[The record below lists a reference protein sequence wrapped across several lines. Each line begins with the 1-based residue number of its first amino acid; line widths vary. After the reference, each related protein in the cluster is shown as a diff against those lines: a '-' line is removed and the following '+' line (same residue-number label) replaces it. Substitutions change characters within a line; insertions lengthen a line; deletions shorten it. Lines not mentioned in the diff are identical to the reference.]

1 MVRKNRP
8 QSSSLFLMELI
19 LAILFFSIASA
30 VCVQFF
36 VKSHLLSQR
45 SQELSHAVNECSTI
59 AEICKT
65 SDSISQAVNLLS
77 QEYPSADIPSLT
89 ATTDHTE
96 FVFYFDKDF
105 NICEKNSEACKL
117 KLTLQEKDQMLITQ
131 MQVIRAA
138 DSSVIYELETNHHIA
153 RKVSHE

>member
-1 MVRKNRP
+1 MIRKSRP
-8 QSSSLFLMELI
+8 QASSLFLMELI

-65 SDSISQAVNLLS
+65 SDSLSQATELLK
-77 QEYPSADIPSLT
+77 QEYPFTDISASADTNNMHFI
-89 ATTDHTE
+89 
-96 FVFYFDKDF
+96 FYFDKDF
-105 NICEKNSEACKL
+105 RACEQKDAACEL
-117 KLTLQEKDQMLITQ
+117 QLTLQEKNEMLTAQ
-131 MQVIRAA
+131 MQVLNESNA
-138 DSSVIYELETNHHIA
+138 SVIYELETIHHIA
-153 RKVSHE
+153 KHISHE

>member
-1 MVRKNRP
+1 MIRKSRP

-65 SDSISQAVNLLS
+65 SDSLPQAVDLLR
-77 QEYPSADIPSLT
+77 QEYSLADISSP
-89 ATTDHTE
+89 ADTTDSIACI
-96 FVFYFDKDF
+96 FYFDKDF
-105 NICEKNSEACKL
+105 KLCEEGSEVCEL
-117 KLTLQEKDQMLITQ
+117 KLTLQEENHMLTAR
-131 MQVIRAA
+131 MQVIHKSDA
-138 DSSVIYELETNHHIA
+138 SVIYELETSHHIA
-153 RKVSHE
+153 KTVFHE